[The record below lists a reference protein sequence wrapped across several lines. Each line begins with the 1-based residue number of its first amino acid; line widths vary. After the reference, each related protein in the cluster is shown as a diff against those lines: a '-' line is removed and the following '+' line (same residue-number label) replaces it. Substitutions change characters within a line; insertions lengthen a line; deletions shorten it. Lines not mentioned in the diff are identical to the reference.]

1 MRHATHTDISFWR
14 TTMTSLRKILVVD
27 DDPVVGKSFHRVLSQ
42 DKGYVVITAHNAA
55 EALER
60 MREQEYDLLV
70 TDIKMPGMD
79 GVELAERVRARQPW
93 TPVVIVTG
101 FGSADNEQRARAA
114 GVSAFVHKPLSP
126 EMIEEA
132 AVHARHIPEASVAA
146 VVAPDPSVVR
156 DPGVIAEPESHTRN
170 VALFFAAPF
179 IGLAYAVMLPMV
191 GAAMMLMQAGRA
203 LARKAEGPSNAA
215 RVAMLALA
223 PLIGLAF
230 VITLPVVGLATL
242 AWTGHHAVRRN
253 ISMRG
258 IAKVIAVAFAPLL
271 GLAYFLLLP
280 IIGLLAFVWVAIR
293 SVPTYELV
301 D

>member
-1 MRHATHTDISFWR
+1 
-14 TTMTSLRKILVVD
+14 MTALRKILVVD

-132 AVHARHIPEASVAA
+132 AIHARHIPEASMAAVAA
-146 VVAPDPSVVR
+146 AAMPVLQAQEEVATQ
-156 DPGVIAEPESHTRN
+156 ESRARN
-170 VALFFAAPF
+170 IALFFAAPF
-179 IGLAYAVMLPMV
+179 IGLAYALMLPWV
-191 GAAMMLMQAGRA
+191 GAAMLLAQGVKA
-203 LARKAEGPSNAA
+203 LAQHAEGPALA
-215 RVAMLALA
+215 PRLAMLALA
-223 PLIGLAF
+223 PFIGLAF
-230 VITLPVVGLATL
+230 AILLPVVGLAML
-242 AWTGHHAVRRN
+242 AWTGRHVLLQTL
-253 ISMRG
+253 SLRG
-258 IAKVIAVAFAPLL
+258 IAKVAAVAFAPLL
-271 GLAYFLLLP
+271 GLAYFLFLP
-280 IIGLLAFVWVAIR
+280 LIGTLAFLWVAAR
-293 SVPTYELV
+293 SLPKYELI

>member
-1 MRHATHTDISFWR
+1 
-14 TTMTSLRKILVVD
+14 MTALRKILVVD

-132 AVHARHIPEASVAA
+132 AVHARHIPEASMAA
-146 VVAPDPSVVR
+146 VVAPDMPVVQA
-156 DPGVIAEPESHTRN
+156 PQEEAAVAESHARN

-179 IGLAYAVMLPMV
+179 IGLVYALMMPMV
-191 GAAMMLMQAGRA
+191 GVAMLLLQGGRA
-203 LARKAEGPSNAA
+203 LAHKAEGTSNAA

-223 PLIGLAF
+223 PFIGLAF
-230 VITLPVVGLATL
+230 VITLPLVGLATL
-242 AWTGHHAVRRN
+242 AWTGRHPVRKN
-253 ISMRG
+253 LSLRG
-258 IAKVIAVAFAPLL
+258 IAKVLAIAFAPLI
-271 GLAYFLLLP
+271 GLVYFLFLP
-280 IIGLLAFVWVAIR
+280 LIGMLTFLWVATHSLPKYKLI
-293 SVPTYELV
+293 